1 MKRRM
6 SRISAKVVVL
16 GLALTA
22 VLALGAVA
30 SETGEIKGK
39 VVDENGLALPGVEIR
54 AAGPALQG
62 ARIVS
67 STKDGVFQFP
77 LLPVGRY
84 ALTFKLAGF
93 ATVVQENTVVRLG
106 MTTTLTVRMP
116 QAAIET
122 EVVVIAETP
131 LIDKTSTDTSTRLSA
146 SDLEKIPAQNRT
158 IVDVV
163 KFTPGAAGI
172 RADTRRGTSTEGQPS
187 FRGAGAEGNNWIID
201 GLSVSGVRLKD
212 SGIKLNF
219 DSLEEI
225 QIISDPFSPEYGSAY
240 GGIVNMV
247 TKSGSN
253 RFHGE
258 ASLLLENKH
267 LQAARESQL
276 SVVSEPDAFSNTD
289 AYLNLGGPIVKD
301 ILWFFLSENYQTV
314 TQETKDGTLDY
325 LSIPGGTKTI
335 GRNNVFGKLSF
346 APHVNHTLALTF
358 MTDKSLPQKGGIGLP
373 EMNEEKRSRD
383 LVFRLNY
390 KGILSPRTFI
400 EAGVGQ
406 VRRDLFTTPVD
417 GDLEPAMY
425 YIEDLARSIH
435 NSYGDVTDDERRF
448 DAGVKITTFAETER
462 FGRHEIGA
470 GLEYYDVSSTFKVD
484 FTGKAEDLFPGNG
497 FDAGT
502 KYFFDTWKGGNGTPT
517 FFYEY
522 GMFDFINSSRGIGL
536 FLKDKVSWDRFT
548 LMVGLR
554 TQTQTCLA
562 EDGST
567 LWNWGLGDFL
577 SPRVSFTADL
587 TGDGVNVLK
596 AAWGRF
602 SDMITT
608 MPLGF
613 FNTGAGLTYR
623 TYRWIGPES
632 PSETDIH
639 NPDLWAFEIEQKL
652 QKFEIA
658 DRVHPDFQTRWLV
671 EFDRRIGKTWAAK
684 ARFVQAEAENLLE
697 ILAIFDLNTIY
708 SFLYDN
714 FEYKRRDYAG
724 IEFELNGSI
733 GRSLFL
739 NASYAHAL
747 ARGTNPGQ
755 SEAGAWSQEEGST
768 NYLGL
773 FGNHLYV
780 PDIPELAALKA
791 WADTA
796 LAGLGG
802 RGIGDE
808 GWYGRLPYSVD
819 HNIKINALYN
829 APGGIQIAAAFE
841 YISGYPWEKM
851 GYVPFFGGY
860 YSFPEG
866 RGTLMTPAHAFLD
879 LSIEKS
885 FALPGSGMWS
895 DAAVAVRLDVFNVL
909 NGQQPISYVKED
921 ISLFG
926 SVWGRQQPRQAR
938 LSAKIKF

>member
-1 MKRRM
+1 MKRMMRHIW
-6 SRISAKVVVL
+6 RKRLIL
-16 GLALTA
+16 GLLTIAALAGPAT
-22 VLALGAVA
+22 A

-39 VVDENGLALPGVEIR
+39 VTDENGLALPGVEIR

-62 ARIVS
+62 ARVVF
-67 STKDGVFQFP
+67 STKEGVFQFP

-84 ALTFKLAGF
+84 TLTFKLAGF
-93 ATVVQENTVVRLG
+93 ATVVQENVVVRLG
-106 MTTTLTVRMP
+106 LTTTLTARMP

-122 EVVVIAETP
+122 EVVVTAEAP

-146 SDLEKIPAQNRT
+146 TDLEKIPAQNRT

-201 GLSVSGVRLKD
+201 GLSVSGVRMKD
-212 SGIKLNF
+212 SGVKLNF

-225 QIISDPFSPEYGSAY
+225 QIISDPFSPDYGSAY
-240 GGIVNMV
+240 GGIINMV
-247 TKSGSN
+247 TKSGGN

-276 SVVSEPDAFSNTD
+276 SVISEPDAFSNTD
-289 AYLNLGGPIVKD
+289 AYINLGGPIVKD
-301 ILWFFLSENYQTV
+301 KLWFFLSENYQTV

-325 LSIPGGTKTI
+325 LPVPGGTRTI

-346 APHVNHTLALTF
+346 APHVNHNLSLTV
-358 MTDKSLPQKGGIGLP
+358 MLDKSLPPKGGIGLP
-373 EMNEEKRSRD
+373 EMNEEKQARD
-383 LVFRLNY
+383 LIFRLNY
-390 KGILSPRTFI
+390 KGILSARTFV

-406 VRRDLFTTPVD
+406 VQRNLFTAPAD
-417 GDLEPAMY
+417 GDLGPAMY
-425 YIEDLARSIH
+425 FVNDLAWNIH

-484 FTGKAEDLFPGNG
+484 FTGKDEDLFPGNG
-497 FDAGT
+497 FDVGT
-502 KYFFDTWKGGNGTPT
+502 KYVFNSWKGGIGKPT
-517 FFYEY
+517 QFFEY
-522 GMFDFINSSRGIGL
+522 GPFDLINSSRGIGL

-554 TQTQTCLA
+554 AQTQVCLA

-567 LWNWGLGDFL
+567 LWSWGLGDFL

-613 FNTGAGLTYR
+613 FNAGVVPTYR
-623 TYRWIGPES
+623 LYEWIGPES
-632 PSETDIH
+632 PTEADIH
-639 NPDLWAFEIEQKL
+639 NPDLWAFNFEQNLRFK
-652 QKFEIA
+652 IA
-658 DRVHPDFQTRWLV
+658 DRIHPDFQTRWLI
-671 EFDRRIGKTWAAK
+671 EFDRLIGKTWAAK
-684 ARFVQAEAENLLE
+684 ARFIRTRAENLLE
-697 ILAIFDLNTIY
+697 ILMVLDFKTKY

-714 FEYKRRDYAG
+714 FEYKRRDYTG
-724 IEFELNGSI
+724 IEFEVNGSI

-755 SEAGAWSQEEGST
+755 SEAGIWSQEEGST
-768 NYLGL
+768 NYLGM

-780 PDIPELAALKA
+780 PDIPELAELKA
-791 WADTA
+791 WADTQ

-819 HNIKINALYN
+819 HNVKINALYG
-829 APGGIQIAAAFE
+829 APGGFQIAAAFE
-841 YISGYPWEKM
+841 YISGYSWEKM
-851 GYVPFFGGY
+851 GFVPFFGGY

-866 RGTLMTPAHAFLD
+866 RGTLTTPSHAYLD
-879 LSIEKS
+879 MSIEKS
-885 FALPGSGMWS
+885 FALPGSGMWT
-895 DAAVAVRLDVFNVL
+895 DAAVAVRLDIFNIL
-909 NGQQPISYVKED
+909 DSQRPISYVKED
-921 ISLFG
+921 TSLFG
-926 SVWGRQQPRQAR
+926 SIWGRQQPRQAR

>member
-6 SRISAKVVVL
+6 SRVSAKAFIL
-16 GLALTA
+16 GLIATVALAGLA
-22 VLALGAVA
+22 VG
-30 SETGEIKGK
+30 SETGEIRGK
-39 VVDENGLALPGVEIR
+39 VVDDGGLALPGVEIR

-62 ARIVS
+62 IRTVF
-67 STKDGVFQFP
+67 STKEGIFQFP

-84 ALTFKLAGF
+84 TLTFKLPGF
-93 ATVVQENTVVRLG
+93 TTVVQENAVVRLG
-106 MTTTLTVRMP
+106 LTTTLTVRMP

-122 EVVVIAETP
+122 EVVVTAETP
-131 LIDKTSTDTSTRLSA
+131 LLDKNSTDTSYRLSA
-146 SDLEKIPAQNRT
+146 TDLEKIPAQNRT

-163 KFTPGAAGI
+163 KFTPGATGV
-172 RADTRRGTSTEGQPS
+172 RADTRRGTATEGQPS

-201 GLSVSGVRLKD
+201 GLAVSGVRLKD
-212 SGIKLNF
+212 SGVKLNF

-240 GGIVNMV
+240 GGIINMV

-276 SVVSEPDAFSNTD
+276 SVVSEPNAFSNTD
-289 AYLNLGGPIVKD
+289 AYINLGGPIFKD
-301 ILWFFLSENYQTV
+301 KLWFFLSENFQTV

-325 LSIPGGTKTI
+325 LVLPGGTKTV
-335 GRNNVFGKLSF
+335 GRNNVFGKVSF
-346 APHVNHTLALTF
+346 APHVNHNLSLTF
-358 MTDKSLPQKGGIGLP
+358 MQDKSIPQKGGIGLP
-373 EMNEEKRSRD
+373 EMNEEKRAED
-383 LVFRLNY
+383 LMFRLNY
-390 KGILSPRTFI
+390 KGILSARTFI
-400 EAGVGQ
+400 EAGLGQ
-406 VRRDLFTTPVD
+406 VRRNLFTTPVD
-417 GDLEPAMY
+417 GDLGPAMY
-425 YIEDLARSIH
+425 YVKDLARNIH
-435 NSYGDVTDDERRF
+435 NSYGNVTDNERRF

-484 FTGKAEDLFPGNG
+484 FTGKDEDLFPGNG
-497 FDAGT
+497 FDIGT
-502 KYFFDTWKGGNGTPT
+502 KYVFDSWKGGIGIPAY
-517 FFYEY
+517 FYEY
-522 GMFDFINSSRGIGL
+522 GPFDLLNSSRGIGL

-548 LMVGLR
+548 IMAGLR
-554 TQTQTCLA
+554 SQTQTCLS
-562 EDGST
+562 DSGGT

-577 SPRVSFTADL
+577 SPRISFTADL
-587 TGDGVNVLK
+587 TNDGRNVLK
-596 AAWGRF
+596 LAWGRF

-608 MPLGF
+608 MALGF
-613 FNTGAGLTYR
+613 FNAGMVPTYR
-623 TYRWIGPES
+623 FYHWIGPAS
-632 PSETDIH
+632 PTEADVH
-639 NPDLWAFEIEQKL
+639 NPDSWAYDYEQN
-652 QKFEIA
+652 QKFEINN
-658 DRVHPDFQTRWLV
+658 HIKPDFQTRWLI
-671 EFDRRIGKTWAAK
+671 EFDHRIGKTWAAK
-684 ARFVQAEAENLLE
+684 ARFVRTQGKNLLE
-697 ILAIFDLNTIY
+697 LLTVLNLKTMY

-724 IEFELNGSI
+724 IEFEVNGQI

-768 NYLGL
+768 YYLGM

-780 PDIPELAALKA
+780 PDLPELAELKEFSDA
-791 WADTA
+791 NW
-796 LAGLGG
+796 AGLGG

-819 HNIKINALYN
+819 HNVKINALYS
-829 APGGIQIAAAFE
+829 APGGIQIAGAFE

-851 GYVPFFGGY
+851 GWVPFFQGF

-866 RGTLMTPAHAFLD
+866 RGTRTTPPLYYLD
-879 LSIEKS
+879 LSFEKS
-885 FALPGSGMWS
+885 FPLPGSGFFK
-895 DAAVAVRLDVFNVL
+895 DAAIAVRLDIFNVFNS
-909 NGQQPISYVKED
+909 QQPISYVKED
-921 ISLFG
+921 VSIFG